1 MAARTSETAFSPN
14 GQYFANVST
23 DSRLKIWECE
33 SGRPKQEFTPASHLS
48 AACTCLVWAPPTKQP
63 EQIVNQKKKKRKSNG
78 EERSGVAG
86 SDIIAL
92 GTASGNILL
101 YSLNRAELVQQ
112 LKGGHTGKI
121 RSLCFNSDGSSLFSA
136 SSDQKIV
143 EWDPVEGVMKSH
155 WKVEKIHVSRI
166 CMLQDDCTLVIAGRS
181 IQCWNVE
188 SRSIVATFTGHTT
201 EITHLLPVYLPG
213 TKVGYFLSAADGDR
227 CISAWRFVGEEKN
240 GQSQASFT
248 LQDDPYNFTVSK
260 PVSDKDPVVLA
271 AVTVTGILHIFEHHL
286 NGRSKKPL
294 QPVVKI
300 HIGSDV
306 VGTASPLPV
315 LSAYSCGDADGNC
328 IIVYGSL
335 VRPGFEK
342 MCYRSQEGMAY
353 IVRRDPASLDNS
365 KFDTT
370 SSALK
375 LKTPI
380 LPADV
385 KTLAPEYMV
394 PMAASAEVGGV
405 VAGRKRRTQNSESSS
420 GPVSAKDS
428 LPMEQRLSAL
438 NLTKTVDAVAPP
450 QADNMAQL
458 LLQGLHSRDP
468 KILQSVLDRGD
479 VHIIGN
485 TIRRIPVQAV
495 LPLILELTRM
505 MQFRGHP
512 NYSYAKWLRSLLE
525 HHAGYLTSCPD
536 LASVMTPLLALM
548 TARTSLFPK
557 LSQLRG
563 RLHLML
569 GELEHRSDKQDST
582 TTELPA
588 TALLVYREESS
599 DEASEEGDWP
609 LQSGSESEDQWDE
622 LSDYAESMDVNEVKG
637 DSDQES
643 DDEDNNE
650 EIDEEV
656 EEASDNDIESVVEN
670 GLSD

>member
-1 MAARTSETAFSPN
+1 MAARSQETAFSPN

-33 SGRPKQEFTPASHLS
+33 SGRAKQEFIPASHLS
-48 AACTCLVWAPPTKQP
+48 AACTCLVWAPSKQP
-63 EQIVNQKKKKRKSNG
+63 EQSGNQSKKKRKSNG
-78 EERSGVAG
+78 EEATGVAG

-101 YSLNRAELVQQ
+101 YSLNRAELVHQ
-112 LKGGHTGKI
+112 LKGGHAGKV
-121 RSLCFNSDGSSLFSA
+121 RSLCWNQDGSSLFSA
-136 SSDQKIV
+136 SSEKKIV
-143 EWDPVEGVMKSH
+143 EWDAVEGVIKCQ
-155 WKVEKIHVSRI
+155 WKVDKNPIFRM
-166 CMLQDDCTLVIAGRS
+166 CMLQDNCTLVTAGRS

-188 SRSIVATFTGHTT
+188 TRSIVATFTGHTT
-201 EITHLLPVYLPG
+201 DVAHLLPVYSPG
-213 TKVGYFLSAADGDR
+213 AKGGYFLTAADADR

-248 LQDDPYNFTVSK
+248 LQDDPLNFTVSR
-260 PVSDKDPVVLA
+260 PISDKDPVVLA
-271 AVTVTGILHIFEHHL
+271 AVTVTGILHVFEHHL

-294 QPVVKI
+294 QPIVKI

-306 VGTASPLPV
+306 AGTARPLPV
-315 LSAYSCGDADGNC
+315 VSAYACGDADGNC
-328 IIVYGSL
+328 VIVYGSL

-342 MCYRSQEGMAY
+342 MCYRNQDGMAY
-353 IVRRDPASLDNS
+353 IVRRDPSSVDHS
-365 KFDTT
+365 KSDVT

-375 LKTPI
+375 LRTPI

-394 PMAASAEVGGV
+394 PMPASSEVG
-405 VAGRKRRTQNSESSS
+405 VAVGRKRRTQNSESNS
-420 GPVSAKDS
+420 GLVSAKDS

-438 NLTKTVDAVAPP
+438 NLDKAVDAVAPP

-479 VHIIGN
+479 AQIIGN
-485 TIRRIPVQAV
+485 TIRRIPVQAI

-536 LASVMTPLLALM
+536 LASVLTPLLALM

-569 GELEHRSDKQDST
+569 GELEHRSEKEDAT

-622 LSDYAESMDVNEVKG
+622 LSDYGENMDVNEAKD
-637 DSDQES
+637 DSEQET
-643 DDEDNNE
+643 DDENNSE